1 MKNISKIIFVA
12 SIALAAISCNKPAPE
27 KAVVESSFD
36 ACAPVPTASIDAQ
49 SFSTNGLTATVKV
62 SFSGVTEAA
71 QDGLS
76 LGLVYSTDPTFSQSS
91 FIPADKL
98 EDGTYT
104 MTCNVVAKSKT
115 YFKAAAANKGGSSY
129 SETLAMDIPD
139 IPFYLKISGTYF
151 VKETS
156 EAYDDSVYEH
166 DIEISLDEND
176 NTKCIIKNLEPYYAV
191 SKGYLFDKGLNY
203 LDGIVDNDAETITV
217 PALTSYHLGPYMV
230 CGLGDEGLLDI
241 VFKFDGTNALIRD
254 ISMYTVYIN
263 ENNGLSAEDVYAPTI
278 YTKK

>member
-27 KAVVESSFD
+27 KAAVESSFD

-156 EAYDDSVYEH
+156 EAYGDEYEH
-166 DIEISLDEND
+166 DIEIALDEND
-176 NTKCIIKNLEPYYAV
+176 NTKCIIKNIEPYFA
-191 SKGYLFDKGLNY
+191 KNGYLFDRGLNY
-203 LDGIVDNDAETITV
+203 LNGIVDNDAETITV
-217 PALTSYHLGPYMV
+217 PAFTSINLGSRMV
-230 CGLGDEGLLDI
+230 CGVSDDSILDI

-254 ISMYTVYIN
+254 VSMYIWTLDGNN
-263 ENNGLSAEDVYAPTI
+263 ELVPEDAYAPTT

>member
-27 KAVVESSFD
+27 KAAVESSFD

-156 EAYDDSVYEH
+156 EAFEDVYEH
-166 DIEISLDEND
+166 DIEITLDEKD
-176 NTKCIIKNLEPYYAV
+176 NSLCLIKNLEPYYA
-191 SKGYLFDKGLNY
+191 SKGYLYDKGYNY
-203 LDGIVDNDAETITV
+203 LFGVIDNEAQTITV
-217 PALTSYHLGPYMV
+217 ETLSSLHLGGRMV
-230 CGLGDEGLLDI
+230 CGLDDSGLLDI

-254 ISMYTVYIN
+254 ISMYTVYVN
-263 ENNGLSAEDVYAPTI
+263 ENNELSAEDVYAPTI

>member
-27 KAVVESSFD
+27 KAAVESSFD

-156 EAYDDSVYEH
+156 EAYGHEYEH
-166 DIEISLDEND
+166 DIEIALDEND
-176 NTKCIIKNLEPYYAV
+176 NTKCIIKNIEPYYA
-191 SKGYLFDKGLNY
+191 SKGYLFNKGLNY
-203 LDGIVDNDAETITV
+203 LNGIVDNDAETITV
-217 PALTSYHLGPYMV
+217 PAFTSINLGSRMV
-230 CGLGDEGLLDI
+230 CGVSDDSILDI

-254 ISMYTVYIN
+254 VSMYIWTLDGNN
-263 ENNGLSAEDVYAPTI
+263 ELVPEDAYAPTT

>member
-27 KAVVESSFD
+27 KAAVESSFD

-49 SFSTNGLTATVKV
+49 SFSTDGLTATVKV

-104 MTCNVVAKSKT
+104 MTCNVIAKSKT

-156 EAYDDSVYEH
+156 KASKVYEH
-166 DIEISLDEND
+166 DIEIAVDEND
-176 NTKCIIKNLEPYYAV
+176 NTKCIIKNVEPFFA
-191 SKGYLFDKGLNY
+191 SNGYLFDRGFNY
-203 LDGIVDNDAETITV
+203 LNGIVDNDAETITV
-217 PALTSYHLGPYMV
+217 PAFSSYHLGPYMV
-230 CGLGDEGLLDI
+230 CGLVDEAFVDI

-254 ISMYTVYIN
+254 ISMYTVYI
-263 ENNGLSAEDVYAPTI
+263 ENDDLFAYDVYAPTT

>member
-27 KAVVESSFD
+27 KAAVESSFD

-49 SFSTNGLTATVKV
+49 SFSTDGLTATVKV

-104 MTCNVVAKSKT
+104 MTCNVIAKSKT

-139 IPFYLKISGTYF
+139 IPFYIKISGTYF

-156 EAYDDSVYEH
+156 EADGHEYEH
-166 DIEISLDEND
+166 DIEIAVDEND
-176 NTKCIIKNLEPYYAV
+176 NTKCIIKNIEPYYAV
-191 SKGYLFDKGLNY
+191 NGLLFDKGYNY

-217 PALTSYHLGPYMV
+217 PAFTSLHLGGRMV
-230 CGLGDEGLLDI
+230 CGVSDNRVKDL
-241 VFKFDGTNALIRD
+241 VFKFDGTNALIREV
-254 ISMYTVYIN
+254 SMYIWTFDANN
-263 ENNGLSAEDVYAPTI
+263 EPVPEDAYAPTT

>member
-27 KAVVESSFD
+27 KAAVESSFD

-139 IPFYLKISGTYF
+139 IPFYLKMSGTYF

-156 EAYDDSVYEH
+156 EADGHEYEH
-166 DIEISLDEND
+166 DIEIAVDKND
-176 NTKCIIKNLEPYYAV
+176 NTKCIIKNIEPYYA
-191 SKGYLFDKGLNY
+191 SNGLLFNKGYNY
-203 LDGIVDNDAETITV
+203 LEGIVDNDAETITV
-217 PALTSYHLGPYMV
+217 PALTSLNLGGRMV

-263 ENNGLSAEDVYAPTI
+263 ENNGLSAEDAYAPTT

>member
-1 MKNISKIIFVA
+1 MKKISKIIFVA

-27 KAVVESSFD
+27 KAAVESSFD

-49 SFSTNGLTATVKV
+49 SFSTDGLTATVKV

-156 EAYDDSVYEH
+156 EADGHEYEH
-166 DIEISLDEND
+166 DIEIAVDKND
-176 NTKCIIKNLEPYYAV
+176 NTKCIIKNIEPYYA
-191 SKGYLFDKGLNY
+191 SNGLLFNKGYNY
-203 LDGIVDNDAETITV
+203 LEGIVDNDAETITV
-217 PALTSYHLGPYMV
+217 PALTSLNLGGRMV

-254 ISMYTVYIN
+254 ISMYIVYIN
-263 ENNGLSAEDVYAPTI
+263 ENNGLSAEDAYAPTT